1 MTQFDTSVFI
11 SKFVEEARDRLKSL
25 GEALLRLEHAP
36 GAPAPAIN
44 AAIDQAM
51 REAHSLKGSALMLGL
66 TDISQVSHLLED
78 LFVAAR
84 KNTSLIGGDGFDVV
98 FAAVDVL
105 SARIEQLARGQLEPA
120 EIGDLGRKLK
130 ALLTG
135 DEQKASDPV
144 ATSVLAKD
152 AGVSPKRG
160 PELRQSL

>member
-1 MTQFDTSVFI
+1 MARCDTSVFVA
-11 SKFVEEARDRLKSL
+11 KCVEEARDRLKSP
-25 GEALLRLEHAP
+25 GEALPRLEHAP
-36 GAPAPAIN
+36 AAPPTATN

-84 KNTSLIGGDGFDVV
+84 KNRSVIDGGGFDAV

-120 EIGDLGRKLK
+120 EIGELGRKLK

-135 DEQKASDPV
+135 DQKKVPEPV
-144 ATSVLAKD
+144 KTGVAATTT
-152 AGVSPKRG
+152 GVSAKN
-160 PELRQSL
+160 